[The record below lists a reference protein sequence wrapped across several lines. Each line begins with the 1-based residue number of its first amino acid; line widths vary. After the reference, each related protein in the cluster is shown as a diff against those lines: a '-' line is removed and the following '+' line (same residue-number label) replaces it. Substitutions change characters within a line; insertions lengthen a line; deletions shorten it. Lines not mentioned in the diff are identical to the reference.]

1 MNSKE
6 STPRNLR
13 QEQAAETRNKL
24 LVTAKALFAEKGYHG
39 TSVRNIN
46 QALNMANGILYHY
59 FPGGKREILSV
70 LLKESFEKM
79 IEELNEY
86 NSDIETLPL
95 DEALNK
101 IYMLGNE
108 MFTSDVD
115 LIKILSR
122 ESDLMDLKETEQ
134 LSILF
139 TERRKWLKEFLYR
152 RHEKGEIRDMDFDLA
167 SKQFMAISIM
177 NIVSKILKIDLIGET
192 SADVYREK
200 VINYTLD
207 LWKNP

>member
-108 MFTSDVD
+108 MFTSDMD